1 MRMMSLPLIETGL
14 PLAGSPKAS
23 PVWVAVIC
31 QWMTIQP
38 SESSRWNR
46 TRCWVSVNPS
56 RTAAIDDLVDFLVE
70 QTYLAED
77 DLLIAQPVAGVA
89 DTRPQVE

>member
-1 MRMMSLPLIETGL
+1 
-14 PLAGSPKAS
+14 
-23 PVWVAVIC
+23 
-31 QWMTIQP
+31 
-38 SESSRWNR
+38 
-46 TRCWVSVNPS
+46 VNPS
-56 RTAAIDDLVDFLVE
+56 RTAAIDDLVDLLVE